1 MTNKNKKTFFKKK
14 TEKKSPPRRDPGR
27 KSRRIPFVRDA
38 VWKLPSALPAGQ
50 FPKNNRSI
58 TENFIFKVIHKHRRL
73 LLISFASLL
82 IFLAIVTV
90 SIDAYVNYQ
99 ENKRFTQERIKIESE
114 IKLWQSAAERFPNY
128 RDAYFQLAVLNYR
141 LRKYD
146 NAREYLKK
154 ALKLDPNFKEGREL
168 EQKLNH

>member
-1 MTNKNKKTFFKKK
+1 MSKNIKKFYKNK
-14 TEKKSPPRRDPGR
+14 TERKSPQVRDPDW

-73 LLISFASLL
+73 LLISFVSLL

-99 ENKRFTQERIKIESE
+99 DNKRFTQERIKIESE
-114 IKLWQSAAERFPNY
+114 IKLWQSAIERFPNY
-128 RDAYFQLAVLNYR
+128 RDAYFKLAALNYQ
-141 LRKYD
+141 LRKFD
-146 NAREYLKK
+146 KAREYLDK

-168 EQKLNH
+168 EKKLNQ